1 MIKNIIP
8 ISLISIALILGGCTP
23 KNEDSKP
30 ENQEIE
36 TPVNSISLE
45 KWETMN
51 ATFTRENSSQY
62 DNSTLMIKYLSN
74 SCALFEFRLMQG
86 SESEDLAVDTI
97 VSGVMIID
105 DNGKGTYETIE
116 DAENQYTL
124 EFDLSQDGQT
134 VDVKHDGA
142 LEISP
147 DGKYLYVDDH
157 VELSDVSVGEII
169 EFLPTVATSLNGNIG
184 QYTINYPDS
193 LISDWFYTVEAVLDD
208 SKKVLAKFFI
218 AKDLSA
224 VFRADDDIEPV
235 MIFGSAQPMM
245 DYFIT
250 ENPDNI
256 SEEELDSDIDGN
268 AESSSQKLVNVMIA
282 DGSIMTP
289 KTTSELI
296 AIIPADLPYTLTAQ
310 SLDNEV
316 ALVDENN
323 VVTAVAE
330 GETEIQCEVRCEDG
344 VSKINIPIY
353 VTSEL
358 IIDTVI
364 NE

>member
-1 MIKNIIP
+1 M
-8 ISLISIALILGGCTP
+8 
-23 KNEDSKP
+23 
-30 ENQEIE
+30 
-36 TPVNSISLE
+36 
-45 KWETMN
+45 
-51 ATFTRENSSQY
+51 
-62 DNSTLMIKYLSN
+62 
-74 SCALFEFRLMQG
+74 
-86 SESEDLAVDTI
+86 
-97 VSGVMIID
+97 
-105 DNGKGTYETIE
+105 
-116 DAENQYTL
+116 
-124 EFDLSQDGQT
+124 
-134 VDVKHDGA
+134 
-142 LEISP
+142 
-147 DGKYLYVDDH
+147 
-157 VELSDVSVGEII
+157 
-169 EFLPTVATSLNGNIG
+169 
-184 QYTINYPDS
+184 
-193 LISDWFYTVEAVLDD
+193 
-208 SKKVLAKFFI
+208 LAKFFI

-245 DYFIT
+245 DYFII